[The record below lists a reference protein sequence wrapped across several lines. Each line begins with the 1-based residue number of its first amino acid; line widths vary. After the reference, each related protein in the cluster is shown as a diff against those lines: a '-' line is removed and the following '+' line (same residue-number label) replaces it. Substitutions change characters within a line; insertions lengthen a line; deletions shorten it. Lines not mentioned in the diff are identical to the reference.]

1 MTRFLA
7 PSFAAATLMLAGCS
21 TFSEMTEETI
31 ATADLM
37 RADGTQVG
45 TARLLERGDTMSI
58 AVTTTAVPAGVHGF
72 HLHTTGQCTPPDFT
86 SAGGHLNPTDQE
98 HGNLNPAGAHL
109 GDLPNLKVEPSG
121 RASMTADLTGTRGQV
136 LNWLFDADGT
146 AVMIHSGPDDYRT
159 EPAGDAGPRIACG
172 VLTRS

>member
-1 MTRFLA
+1 M
-7 PSFAAATLMLAGCS
+7 
-21 TFSEMTEETI
+21 
-31 ATADLM
+31 
-37 RADGTQVG
+37 
-45 TARLLERGDTMSI
+45 
-58 AVTTTAVPAGVHGF
+58 
-72 HLHTTGQCTPPDFT
+72 
-86 SAGGHLNPTDQE
+86 
-98 HGNLNPAGAHL
+98 NPAGAHL

-146 AVMIHSGPDDYRT
+146 AVMIHNGPDDYRT

>member
-1 MTRFLA
+1 MTRYLA
-7 PSFAAATLMLAGCS
+7 TGLTAASLMLTGCS
-21 TFSEMTEETI
+21 TLDGMDEQTL

-45 TARLLERGDTMSI
+45 TARVLERGETVSV
-58 AVTTTAVPAGVHGF
+58 AVTTNAVPAGVHGF

-98 HGNLNPAGAHL
+98 HGTLNPAGAHL
-109 GDLPNLKVEPSG
+109 GDLPNLRVEPSG
-121 RASMTADLTGTRGQV
+121 RGAMTADLTGTRQQIM
-136 LNWLFDADGT
+136 NWLFDSDGT

-159 EPAGDAGPRIACG
+159 DPAGAAGSRVACG